1 MATHDIDHSR
11 PTDSPA
17 GESGERQSRPAETG
31 TVVHDDET
39 VAARCR
45 YCDRP
50 FPSEQ
55 LHALHLGERH
65 REDLTAEEY
74 ETYAQ
79 AKDEED
85 DELFLYHLKV
95 IAALGTLYAVIVLV
109 YMVVLS
115 L

>member
-1 MATHDIDHSR
+1 MATHDIDHTRS
-11 PTDSPA
+11 TDSPP
-17 GESGERQSRPAETG
+17 GDTEMQAETA
-31 TVVHDDET
+31 TTILEEET

-45 YCDRP
+45 VCDRP
-50 FPSEQ
+50 FPSEH

-65 REDLTAEEY
+65 RDDLTAEEY

-95 IAALGTLYAVIVLV
+95 IATLGSLYAVIVLV
-109 YMVVLS
+109 YMIVLS